1 MKGVVIM
8 KSNSKLEEL
17 KRQVKDTSN
26 KQIQIQ
32 GQRDRAK
39 EIISY
44 REQEQEQNQKEM
56 VQLVRNVFGQSEL
69 ASAKEREL
77 LQDKLDKFSHR
88 QSVMNEQL
96 ITLNDNLMDITALK
110 SVYDAK
116 REELELDYQNQK
128 EALLGQINSLTER
141 LESRK
146 NDLKA
151 IENDIGIKTSK
162 LEEIV
167 AETKKAS
174 FWNQFKKTWIDK
186 RLVYVIIGVIA
197 AMIGGVTGWS
207 IFTLMGKIFSAIWGF
222 LTSPFI

>member
-88 QSVMNEQL
+88 QSVMN
-96 ITLNDNLMDITALK
+96 
-110 SVYDAK
+110 S
-116 REELELDYQNQK
+116 
-128 EALLGQINSLTER
+128 
-141 LESRK
+141 
-146 NDLKA
+146 
-151 IENDIGIKTSK
+151 
-162 LEEIV
+162 
-167 AETKKAS
+167 
-174 FWNQFKKTWIDK
+174 
-186 RLVYVIIGVIA
+186 
-197 AMIGGVTGWS
+197 
-207 IFTLMGKIFSAIWGF
+207 
-222 LTSPFI
+222 

>member
-1 MKGVVIM
+1 
-8 KSNSKLEEL
+8 
-17 KRQVKDTSN
+17 
-26 KQIQIQ
+26 
-32 GQRDRAK
+32 
-39 EIISY
+39 
-44 REQEQEQNQKEM
+44 M

-116 REELELDYQNQK
+116 REELELDYQNQR

-146 NDLKA
+146 NDLEA

-207 IFTLMGKIFSAIWGF
+207 IFTLMGKIF
-222 LTSPFI
+222 

>member
-141 LESRK
+141 IESRK
-146 NDLKA
+146 NDLEA
-151 IENDIGIKTSK
+151 IENDIGIT
-162 LEEIV
+162 
-167 AETKKAS
+167 
-174 FWNQFKKTWIDK
+174 
-186 RLVYVIIGVIA
+186 
-197 AMIGGVTGWS
+197 
-207 IFTLMGKIFSAIWGF
+207 
-222 LTSPFI
+222 